1 MWQGGTTKSRMIQS
15 RGSCEYSFGSQGE
28 GSLGN
33 TWIVKIVFKN
43 WVDQTK
49 FDKFISL
56 TMTHIKLTDNQ
67 FGYKPKIETNIP
79 SWNKQHNHTFITAE
93 LRPIHTGRL
102 MPPGTPVGI
111 ERGLS
116 NRETTRFCLL
126 TMRWGRARPEAGAG
140 LVHCPKT
147 TLSSLGW
154 GLHQNIYLSKVIK
167 NYFLGTYSCLNE
179 IVSCTIFSLSIM

>member
-1 MWQGGTTKSRMIQS
+1 MIQS

-79 SWNKQHNHTFITAE
+79 S
-93 LRPIHTGRL
+93 
-102 MPPGTPVGI
+102 
-111 ERGLS
+111 
-116 NRETTRFCLL
+116 
-126 TMRWGRARPEAGAG
+126 
-140 LVHCPKT
+140 
-147 TLSSLGW
+147 
-154 GLHQNIYLSKVIK
+154 
-167 NYFLGTYSCLNE
+167 
-179 IVSCTIFSLSIM
+179 